1 MEIFYDGKNEG
12 TPDVFDI
19 LRNLSFGNLRAK
31 IIRKEFTFK
40 QASYTSRGMLTDKK
54 SWFLLVWEE
63 GSEKVVGV
71 GEFSPLK
78 GLSPDFNKEGLLK
91 LEEVAENINK
101 FDSYLAG
108 GLDAYPAVLF
118 ALETALIDLHG
129 FGRGVLFENEFTE
142 GSEAILTNGLIW
154 SGEPEFMV
162 QQINAKI
169 QEGFQVI
176 KMKIGALPFEQE
188 LHLLSLIRESFS
200 PDEIEIRL
208 DANGAFTYGEALR
221 KLESLA
227 NFDIHSIEQP
237 IKRGRWIEM
246 EEICR
251 ESPIPIA
258 LDEELIG
265 ISDPF
270 QMREMLESIM
280 PTYIILKPTLCGGLS
295 GAETWANEAEELG
308 IGWWATS
315 ALESNIGLNAI
326 AQWTYSRKNPLPQG
340 LGTGSLY
347 VENAPSPLTLKKG
360 LTQMNSIVLK
370 TWPEDRLNWLAK

>member
-12 TPDVFDI
+12 TPDVFDL
-19 LRNLSFGNLRAK
+19 LRNLSFGNLKSRV
-31 IIRKEFTFK
+31 IRKEFAFK
-40 QASYTSRGMLTDKK
+40 QASYTSRGVLTDKK
-54 SWFLLVWEE
+54 SWYLLVWEE
-63 GSEKVVGV
+63 GTDNVVGI

-78 GLSPDFNKEGLLK
+78 GLSPDFNKDGLEK
-91 LEEVAENINK
+91 LNEVSENIQE
-101 FDSYLAG
+101 FEAYLTG

-118 ALETALIDLHG
+118 ALETALIDLHN
-129 FGRGVLFENEFTE
+129 FGRGILFPSEFTE

-154 SGEPEFMV
+154 SGEPDFMV
-162 QQINAKI
+162 SQINEKLEA
-169 QEGFQVI
+169 GFNVI

-188 LHLLSLIRESFS
+188 LHLLGLIRERFS
-200 PDEIEIRL
+200 QDDVEIRL
-208 DANGAFTYGEALR
+208 DANGAFSYGEALR
-221 KLESLA
+221 KLEVLHA
-227 NFDIHSIEQP
+227 FGIHSMEQP
-237 IKRGRWIEM
+237 IKRGRWLEM

-270 QMREMLESIM
+270 EMRELLENIM
-280 PTYIILKPTLCGGLS
+280 PSYIILKPTLCGGLS

-340 LGTGSLY
+340 LGTGGLFT
-347 VENAPSPLTLKKG
+347 ENAPNPLTLKKG
-360 LTQMNSIVLK
+360 LTMMKAEALQS
-370 TWPEDRLNWLAK
+370 WPEDRLNWLSK

>member
-19 LRNLSFGNLRAK
+19 LRNLSFGNLEAK
-31 IIRKEFTFK
+31 VIRKEFKFK

-54 SWFLLVWEE
+54 SWYLLVWEK
-63 GSEKVVGV
+63 GSDNAVGI

-78 GLSPDFNKEGLLK
+78 GLSPDFNKEGLEK
-91 LEEVAENINK
+91 LEEVAANIQNY
-101 FDSYLAG
+101 DQYLSG

-118 ALETALIDLHG
+118 ALETALIDLHN
-129 FGRGVLFENEFTE
+129 FGRGIIFQSEFLE
-142 GSEAILTNGLIW
+142 GTEAILTNGLIW
-154 SGEPEFMV
+154 SGEPDYMV
-162 QQINAKI
+162 EQINKKL

-176 KMKIGALPFEQE
+176 KMKVGALPFEQE

-200 PDEIEIRL
+200 PNEIEIRL
-208 DANGAFTYGEALR
+208 DANGAFTFGEALR
-221 KLESLA
+221 KLETLA
-227 NFDIHSIEQP
+227 DYGIHSMEQP
-237 IKRGRWIEM
+237 IKRGRWSEM

-270 QMREMLESIM
+270 DMQELLESIM
-280 PTYIILKPTLCGGLS
+280 PSYIILKPTLCGGLS
-295 GAETWANEAEELG
+295 GAETWANEAEEMS

-326 AQWTYSRKNPLPQG
+326 AQWTYARKNPLPQG
-340 LGTGSLY
+340 LGTGALFT
-347 VENAPSPLTLKKG
+347 ENAPSPLILKNG
-360 LTQMNSIVLK
+360 LTKINPDALANWPQARLK
-370 TWPEDRLNWLAK
+370 WLDK